1 MHIRTI
7 SLSVISILTIIALL
21 AGCTKADNDENET
34 IKTEQESTIS
44 TNGGAPGGNP
54 GGRPNGNP
62 GDGNMP
68 DDKNLPQNAPQMSRA
83 Q

>member
-1 MHIRTI
+1 MHIKTI

-21 AGCTKADNDENET
+21 AGCTKADNSKNET
-34 IKTEQESTIS
+34 TIEQESTIS
-44 TNGGAPGGNP
+44 TNSGAPGGNP

-68 DDKNLPQNAPQMSRA
+68 DDKNLPKNAPQMSRA